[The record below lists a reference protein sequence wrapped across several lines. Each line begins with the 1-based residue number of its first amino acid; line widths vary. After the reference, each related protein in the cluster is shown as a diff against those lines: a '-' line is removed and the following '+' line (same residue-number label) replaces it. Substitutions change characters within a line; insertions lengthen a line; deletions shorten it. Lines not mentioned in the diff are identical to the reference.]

1 MKNHLHL
8 SAFLIS
14 IVSVLVG
21 ACELPVTHRYRIAY
35 NFIEPAHMVYMLGTT
50 INFDLQVLVPFP
62 PGYRPYYGPGGLPIL
77 NAVVFFANATEI
89 GRATIIRADSV
100 GTLGDSTRA
109 ALFEASGTWT
119 PSSHGIYYIQAQSIL
134 MLGGPV
140 NGDYSNSIQ
149 ICVIA
154 DISEIRMCTT
164 DRITPI
170 PYSAPFTF
178 SAPTPTQ
185 TLIPIPT
192 ETPQGLC
199 PPGTYYSSTTNRC
212 IPIQIATAKP
222 GSGGVNCS
230 QYTTDT
236 SCNADPACSYN
247 YVKKKCESK

>member
-1 MKNHLHL
+1 MKNHLYL

-14 IVSVLVG
+14 VVSVLLG
-21 ACELPVTHRYRIAY
+21 ACELPVTHRYRIGY

-50 INFDLQVLVPFP
+50 INFDVQVLVPFP

-89 GRATIIRADSV
+89 GRATIISADSI
-100 GTLGDSTRA
+100 GTLGDDTTA
-109 ALFEASGTWT
+109 ALFEAWGTWT
-119 PSSHGIYYIQAQSIL
+119 PPSHGVYYIQAQSIL

-154 DISEIRMCTT
+154 DVSETRMCAT
-164 DRITPI
+164 DGITPI
-170 PYSAPFTF
+170 PFSAPFTF
-178 SAPTPTQ
+178 FTPTPTS

-199 PPGTYYSSTTNRC
+199 PPGTYYSSTTNQC
-212 IPIQIATAKP
+212 IPVQIKP
-222 GSGGVNCS
+222 TRSGGSSCS

-236 SCNADPACSYN
+236 SCNADPSCTYD
-247 YVKKKCESK
+247 YVLKKCKSK